1 MTQQQAM
8 ERVTV
13 KRKLAKLWSF
23 FGGWEKPSMNPVG
36 NGGRRLL
43 GTVPGGWQSWQF
55 VYHRGEFIIRIFRV
69 FGAPWLCS
77 LSTLEYFVT
86 YLKTMPLAAGKNC
99 NIPKN

>member
-1 MTQQQAM
+1 MA
-8 ERVTV
+8 

-69 FGAPWLCS
+69 FGDLGYALFLLS
-77 LSTLEYFVT
+77 STLLPT
-86 YLKTMPLAAGKNC
+86 
-99 NIPKN
+99 